1 MEKPTTLDLNYVPA
15 AVASGTDLFRI
26 SGPRGETLWETDR
39 AQFCFRD
46 NIPVAVGYSLNLPES
61 EKVVYVS
68 SFGPVDR
75 RGQVRSGFSA
85 AGWSQ
90 TAQ

>member
-15 AVASGTDLFRI
+15 ATAAGTELFRI

-46 NIPVAVGYSLNLPES
+46 NVPVAVGYCYNGETATR
-61 EKVVYVS
+61 ENVIYVS
-68 SFGPVDR
+68 SFGPLTR
-75 RGQVRSGFSA
+75 QGQVRSGFSA
-85 AGWSQ
+85 SGWS
-90 TAQ
+90 